1 MLLFAK
7 YLEANPECK
16 KGETILL
23 HRRLTKAEKLQTV
36 ASIQTAPSFIA
47 LMTFDLGGTGE
58 ISSRRTTFSLQ
69 TDTGTH
75 RYELTKLTH
84 N

>member
-1 MLLFAK
+1 LLLFAK

-23 HRRLTKAEKLQTV
+23 HGRLTKAEKLQTV

-47 LMTFDLGGTGE
+47 LMTFDLGGTGHNFQQADH
-58 ISSRRTTFSLQ
+58 ILF
-69 TDTGTH
+69 TDRH
-75 RYELTKLTH
+75 W
-84 N
+84 NPQV